1 MSEVKNE
8 VNSDKEGVAEQKETN
23 KELTKPLSPEE
34 IESLKENAH
43 LIEDFG
49 KYLGQEW
56 KKKLE
61 QGTPEEISTEYQKL
75 GALFEEFKQ
84 FLQEREQLQEEE
96 GKRATEMAKQY
107 VGKLDKQ
114 YLPGLDEY
122 FDKQPLEK
130 KNNIPFITLENAFGV
145 RDMER

>member
-1 MSEVKNE
+1 MMNIDKKN
-8 VNSDKEGVAEQKETN
+8 VDEQKETN
-23 KELTKPLSPEE
+23 KEPIKPLSPEE
-34 IESLKENAH
+34 IETLKKSTK

-61 QGTPEEISTEYQKL
+61 QGTPEEISAEYQKL
-75 GALFEEFKQ
+75 GALFEEFRQ

-114 YLPGLDEY
+114 YLSELDEY

-130 KNNIPFITLENAFGV
+130 KNNIPSITLENAFGV
-145 RDMER
+145 RDIKR